1 MIAYVDSSVLLDRA
15 IALANGA
22 APPLM
27 TAQGRASLVTSALTQ
42 VEVCRVLRRLGRVD
56 QLSERAETALTDVS
70 LLDVGAATLSTAT
83 QLPVRHLKSLDAIH
97 VASALI
103 TRCDVVLTRDR
114 QMARACEELGLQV
127 A

>member
-27 TAQGRASLVTSALTQ
+27 TTQGRVSLVTSALTQ
-42 VEVCRVLRRLGRVD
+42 VEVWRVLRRLGRVD
-56 QLSERAETALTDVS
+56 QLFERAETALTDVS
-70 LLDVGAATLSTAT
+70 LLDVGATTLSTAA
-83 QLPVRHLKSLDAIH
+83 QLPVRYLKSLDAIH
-97 VASALI
+97 VASALL

-114 QMARACEELGLQV
+114 QMAKACEELGLQV